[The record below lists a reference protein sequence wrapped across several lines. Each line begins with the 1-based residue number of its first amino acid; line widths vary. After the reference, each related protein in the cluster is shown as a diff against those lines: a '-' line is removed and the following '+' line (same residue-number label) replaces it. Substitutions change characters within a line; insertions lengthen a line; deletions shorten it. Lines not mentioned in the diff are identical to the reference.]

1 MSGRNRFAALGL
13 VLLAVLAAVV
23 MLVAAGSLCPG
34 TIPGASCP
42 DAGRNRAIVIFLGA
56 STAAL
61 AVTPFAF
68 LTEFVLRRRIA
79 YRGAWQRAGRRGLLA
94 GVALAS
100 LAGLRLGGALSVSV
114 ALFVLILAG
123 LVEWFAVRRFDRA

>member
-1 MSGRNRFAALGL
+1 VSGSNRFVALGL
-13 VLLAVLAAVV
+13 VLLAVLVAVI

-34 TIPGASCP
+34 TTAAACP
-42 DAGRNRAIVIFLGA
+42 DAGRNRAIVIVLA
-56 STAAL
+56 ATTATL

-94 GVALAS
+94 GIALAA

-123 LVEWFAVRRFDRA
+123 LVEWFAVRRFDRP